1 MEWVVSL
8 EADVPGPFSAELG
21 DRLIDELQEYS
32 PAVGGREGRMG
43 VTMSVEA
50 ATDRQA
56 FDRART
62 ALFRGLG
69 RGTRI
74 VDVRVQTV
82 AELEREL
89 EAPSVP
95 ALAGIRE
102 IAEVL
107 GVSRQRASELAS
119 SSGFPKPVANL
130 AAGPVWLYATI
141 RSFNEGWERR
151 TGRPPAR
158 RTKPQKL

>member
-8 EADVPGPFSAELG
+8 EADVPGPFSAELA
-21 DRLIDELQEYS
+21 DRLIDALKDYS
-32 PAVGGREGRMG
+32 PAVGGREGRIG

-62 ALFRGLG
+62 ELFRGLG
-69 RGTRI
+69 RRAPI
-74 VDVRVQTV
+74 VDARVQTV
-82 AELEREL
+82 DELEREL
-89 EAPSVP
+89 EAPAVP

-102 IAEVL
+102 IADLL

-119 SSGFPKPVANL
+119 
-130 AAGPVWLYATI
+130 GP
-141 RSFNEGWERR
+141 
-151 TGRPPAR
+151 
-158 RTKPQKL
+158 